1 MLILSSH
8 LHLGLPSGLVPSGFL
23 TKTLY
28 RPILSL
34 IRATCLTQLILNLIN
49 RTIFGGEYISLSSPV
64 CSFLHSPVTS
74 SLLGPNILLNNLF
87 SNILTVRSSL
97 NMSDHVSHPYK
108 TTGKITFLYILIFT
122 FLDSKLQDKRFCT
135 KWQQAF
141 LNFDLLVIS
150 S

>member
-135 KWQQAF
+135 K
-141 LNFDLLVIS
+141 
-150 S
+150 